1 MSRRDA
7 PGQPRA
13 LAGRVPVWP
22 RAIPVR
28 ERMRSPV
35 ATVSPDAPVH
45 DAAALMR
52 ARRIRHLPVVD
63 AAGRLLG
70 IVTDRDLRQV
80 IFNPAMQERL
90 GAGGEAPAD
99 IAIRDAMTWAVIT
112 VTPSTDIRG
121 AARLMH
127 EQKIGALPV
136 TEDGRLVGILTES
149 DVLATLEEVLKFQ
162 VTTVRPLLDAAP
174 GKAYDYGFPEAGGG
188 ELEPEIGT
196 AGNPTAAAP
205 VPPPNTCP

>member
-1 MSRRDA
+1 
-7 PGQPRA
+7 
-13 LAGRVPVWP
+13 
-22 RAIPVR
+22 
-28 ERMRSPV
+28 
-35 ATVSPDAPVH
+35 
-45 DAAALMR
+45 
-52 ARRIRHLPVVD
+52 
-63 AAGRLLG
+63 
-70 IVTDRDLRQV
+70 
-80 IFNPAMQERL
+80 
-90 GAGGEAPAD
+90 
-99 IAIRDAMTWAVIT
+99 
-112 VTPSTDIRG
+112 
-121 AARLMH
+121 MH

>member
-1 MSRRDA
+1 
-7 PGQPRA
+7 
-13 LAGRVPVWP
+13 
-22 RAIPVR
+22 
-28 ERMRSPV
+28 
-35 ATVSPDAPVH
+35 
-45 DAAALMR
+45 MR

-63 AAGRLLG
+63 RGGRLLG

-80 IFNPAMQERL
+80 IFSPAMQARL
-90 GAGGEAPAD
+90 SAGGDAVD
-99 IAIRDAMTWAVIT
+99 IAIRDVMTWAVIT

-149 DVLATLEEVLKFQ
+149 DVLTTLEEILKFQ
-162 VTTVRPLLDAAP
+162 VTTMRPLLDAAP
-174 GKAYDYGFPEAGGG
+174 GEAYDYGFPEPGGG
-188 ELEPEIGT
+188 DVEPETGT

-205 VPPPNTCP
+205 VPSPNTCP